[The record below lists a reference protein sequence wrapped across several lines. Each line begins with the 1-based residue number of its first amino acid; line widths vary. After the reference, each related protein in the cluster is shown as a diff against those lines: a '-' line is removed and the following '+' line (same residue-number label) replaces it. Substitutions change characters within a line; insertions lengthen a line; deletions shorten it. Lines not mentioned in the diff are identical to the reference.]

1 MSKELKE
8 LLDKDKDFKQNFEI
22 LHQELNYSITLKEL
36 NIIRELIIKY
46 MKQTNTTFDLPI
58 TDKYILKEMTESI
71 DDFYKC
77 SVNGYTYIYA
87 SEWINIKP
95 GLKKADPKGVN
106 IVSLSIRFHK
116 KDKSPLPL
124 ECIIHTFLHELTH
137 TITLPEQH
145 IVGNISNKTLK
156 LQPKNKKKSKKYIA
170 VHHPRNFYCNYA
182 KILRIAEKLNIYIL
196 PESHRN
202 FSPEKLQRYDSFINP
217 SDGISIGY
225 SPMFSKHYR

>member
-1 MSKELKE
+1 MSNELKE
-8 LLDKDKDFKQNFEI
+8 ILDKDKNFVQNFEI
-22 LHQELNYSITLKEL
+22 LHHELNYSITLKEL
-36 NIIRELIIKY
+36 NIIRELIIKHINENNI
-46 MKQTNTTFDLPI
+46 KFDIPM

-71 DDFYKC
+71 DEYYNC
-77 SVNGYTYIYA
+77 SVNGYTYMYA

-95 GLKKADPKGVN
+95 GFKKADPKSLN

-137 TITLPEQH
+137 TVTLPEQH
-145 IVGNISNKTLK
+145 ILGNINNKTLK

-170 VHHPRNFYCNYA
+170 VHHPINFYCNYA

-217 SDGISIGY
+217 SDELSIGY
-225 SPMFSKHYR
+225 SPLFSKHLK